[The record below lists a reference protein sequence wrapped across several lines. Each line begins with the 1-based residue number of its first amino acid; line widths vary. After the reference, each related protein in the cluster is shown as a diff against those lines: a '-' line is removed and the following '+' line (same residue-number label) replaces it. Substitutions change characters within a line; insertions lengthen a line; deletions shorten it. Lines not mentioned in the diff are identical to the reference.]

1 MELEPGIQPYARI
14 ENLRVESFHRKFIE
28 SSMDALNAKVFI
40 ESTIFFEFV
49 SLPEIFC
56 SYLYSKFKASDQ
68 Q

>member
-40 ESTIFFEFV
+40 ESAIFFEFV

-56 SYLYSKFKASDQ
+56 S
-68 Q
+68 